1 MMSDANLSADV
12 SEGVLRAIFEQTA
25 VGAALIDSRT
35 GAFVRVNPRYGEIL
49 GYSPAELKRLTFQE
63 ITHQDDLDQEQ
74 VKLEHLLSG
83 EIREF
88 SSERRCLCKDG
99 SLVWVK
105 ATASSTWEPGETP
118 GSFLEIME
126 DVTERHRT
134 LQALQ
139 ESESRL
145 RESQRM
151 ARLGNWHWD
160 VRTGDVAWSE
170 EVYRIFGLDP
180 REFVPQIDSILALSP
195 WPEDHNRDQELIEKA
210 VRTREQGSYE
220 QRFLYPDG
228 SVGYYAS
235 TFQGVYDAGGDLV
248 AMRGT
253 VQDITERKRGEVALR
268 ETEERYRLAQR
279 LSGVGTWEWNL
290 KADRVYWSDEVL
302 AMWGVDH
309 ATFSGSYEEV
319 AQQVHPDDLD
329 RWQENV
335 RACIE
340 EGKEHRTEFRILHPD
355 GTVRWIAVIGNADR
369 DGDGRVTRLV
379 GVVMDITD
387 RKRTEDAL
395 REGEERLRTVLQT
408 MPVMVDAFDKEQ
420 NVIVWNRECERVTGY
435 TAKEV
440 LGNPRAVEMLYPDEN
455 YRKWVLSTIRK
466 EEGDFRNLEF
476 TLTSKAGEPRTVLWS
491 NLSSSC
497 PIAGWATWAVG
508 LDITARREAT
518 REREELIA
526 RLEAQNAELERFT
539 YTVSHDLKSPLI
551 TIKGYIGLLSEDL
564 HEMAAESVKSDL
576 DRISSAAGKM
586 GELLDDLLELSRIG
600 RLAAPSEDVALG
612 ELAAEAIL
620 LLHGPLERKRVRVQV
635 QPNLPAVYG
644 ERVRLLEVM
653 QNLIDNAA
661 KYMGDQPEPRIEIGA
676 RREADEVVFYVA
688 DNGIGIDPQFQDKVF
703 GLFDQL
709 DAYSEGTG
717 IGLALV
723 KRIVEVHGGR
733 IWIESEGAG
742 LGSTFCFTIPLAAR
756 QEAIGTSS

>member
-1 MMSDANLSADV
+1 MMSDARSSV
-12 SEGVLRAIFEQTA
+12 EMGEGIVRAIFDQTA

-35 GAFVRVNPRYGEIL
+35 GAFVRVNRRYGAIL
-49 GYSPAELKRLTFQE
+49 GYSLAEMERFTFQE
-63 ITHQDDLDQEQ
+63 LTHQDDLDQEQ
-74 VKLEHLLSG
+74 AKLDRLLSG
-83 EIREF
+83 EVREF
-88 SSERRCLCKDG
+88 SSEKRCLHKDG
-99 SLVWVK
+99 SVVWVK
-105 ATASSTWEPGETP
+105 LTVSSTWEPGETP
-118 GSFLEIME
+118 GRHLEIME
-126 DVTERHRT
+126 DVTERHQT
-134 LQALQ
+134 LRALQ

-151 ARLGNWHWD
+151 ARLGNWYWD
-160 VRTGDVAWSE
+160 VRTGDVEWSD
-170 EVYRIFGLDP
+170 EVYRIFGLDSK
-180 REFVPQIDSILALSP
+180 EFVPQIDSIQALSP
-195 WPEDHNRDQELIEKA
+195 WPEDHHRDQELIERA
-210 VRTREQGSYE
+210 MRSRELGAYE
-220 QRFLYPDG
+220 QRFLFPDG

-235 TFQGVYDAGGDLV
+235 TFQGIYDAGGDLV

-253 VQDITERKRGEVALR
+253 VQDITERKRAENALQ

-290 KADRVYWSDEVL
+290 NADRVYWSDEVL
-302 AMWGVDH
+302 AMWGLNR
-309 ATFSGSYEEV
+309 ATFTGSYEEV

-340 EGKEHRTEFRILHPD
+340 EGKEHRIEFRVLRPD
-355 GTVRWIAVIGNADR
+355 GLVRWVAVIGDADR
-369 DGDGRVTRLV
+369 DGDGQVTRLI
-379 GVVMDITD
+379 GVVMDITE
-387 RKRTEDAL
+387 RKQTEDAL

-408 MPVMVDAFDKEQ
+408 MPVMVDAFDEQQ

-435 TAKEV
+435 TAEEV
-440 LGNPRAVEMLYPDEN
+440 LGNPHAVEMLYPDEN

-476 TLTSKAGEPRTVLWS
+476 TLTSKTGEPRTVLWS

-518 REREELIA
+518 REWEELIA
-526 RLEAQNAELERFT
+526 RLETQNAELERFT

-551 TIKGYIGLLSEDL
+551 TIKGYIGLLAEDL

-576 DRISSAAGKM
+576 GRISNAAGKM

-600 RLAAPSEDVALG
+600 RLAAPSEDIALG
-612 ELAAEAIL
+612 ELAAEAIS
-620 LLHGPLERKRVRVQV
+620 LLHGPLTGKRVDVQV
-635 QPNLPAVYG
+635 QANLPVVYG

-661 KYMGDQPEPRIEIGA
+661 KYMGDQPNPRIEIGA
-676 RREADEVVFYVA
+676 RHQAGEVVVFVA
-688 DNGIGIDPQFQDKVF
+688 DNGVGIEPQFQEKVF

-709 DAYSEGTG
+709 DTCSEGTG

-723 KRIVEVHGGR
+723 KRIVEVHGGQ
-733 IWIESEGAG
+733 IWIESGGAG
-742 LGSTFCFTIPLAAR
+742 QGSTFCFTIPPAVR
-756 QEAIGTSS
+756 QEATGAPS